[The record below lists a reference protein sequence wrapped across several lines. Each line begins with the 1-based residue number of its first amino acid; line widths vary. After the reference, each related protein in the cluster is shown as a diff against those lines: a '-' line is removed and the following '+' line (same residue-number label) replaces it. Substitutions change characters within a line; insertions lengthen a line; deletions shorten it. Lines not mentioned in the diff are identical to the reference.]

1 MTTHKHREALFNEI
15 KGSLFEYLF
24 ARDLA
29 LAWGGEAS
37 FTRSL
42 PPQYLSVLAQQD
54 RMVRELHPT
63 LARLLPLWAKAAGA
77 GLRARFPAA
86 RFTGVALTG
95 QLVHTPV
102 DLREADLKLEGE
114 TPWTV
119 SLKLNKRAA
128 AVNTKSGGVKSFL
141 TEYFPG
147 PRATELQSH
156 FNVSVDARFAALHD
170 ELHQAAGLT
179 SSPGWT
185 VWARHHSELPGEL
198 APELRTIL
206 HRFYAELAAEL
217 GSAMR
222 ELQSDDPARFAN
234 DLLRVVGFG
243 RDDLVQVI
251 CFHDS
256 EGPTPEQVDVRV
268 HTADEARARLADL
281 SWEEARDVS
290 FAGMALGDWRL
301 HVRIKPMNKFT
312 TTAIKV
318 NCAVK
323 YGEGE

>member
-1 MTTHKHREALFNEI
+1 MTTQKHREALFNEI

-29 LAWGGEAS
+29 INWGGEAH
-37 FTRSL
+37 FTRGL
-42 PPQYLSVLAQQD
+42 PPHYLSVLGQQD
-54 RMVRELHPT
+54 RMVRELHPQ

-77 GLRARFPAA
+77 HFRARFPAA
-86 RFTGVALTG
+86 TFTGVALTG
-95 QLVHTPV
+95 QLVHTPA
-102 DLREADLKLEGE
+102 DLREADLQLEGE
-114 TPWTV
+114 APWSV

-147 PRATELQSH
+147 PRATELQAH
-156 FNVSVDARFAALHD
+156 FNVSVDARFAVLHS
-170 ELHQAAGLT
+170 ELHQAAGLAP
-179 SSPGWT
+179 SPGWT
-185 VWARHHSELPGEL
+185 EWARHHSELPGEL
-198 APELRTIL
+198 APELRAIL

-217 GSAMR
+217 GGALR
-222 ELQSDDPARFAN
+222 ELQHSDPARFAT

-251 CFHDS
+251 CFHDIN
-256 EGPTPEQVDVRV
+256 GAHPEPVDVRV
-268 HTADEARARLADL
+268 HTADEARERLAQL
-281 SWEEARDVS
+281 RWEESRDVS
-290 FAGMALGDWRL
+290 FTGLALGDWRL

-323 YGEGE
+323 YGEG